1 MQISI
6 IWNFKKLY
14 GCKNGGK
21 ISGYNFT
28 KAQISEANSGGNPSE
43 KSQKILER
51 VKKEVKERGKDDS
64 KKTIARGTFNLTN
77 NNKNA
82 TIKNDIFENTAG
94 TNLTLA
100 DGAETERVGDKS
112 NAETLAKYAS
122 AVVKDGEDLVQ
133 TTDDNTK
140 QYKGYYIMDNA
151 NNQLDIFKN
160 YNIDKKEIKDIKL
173 LEKDIKKDE
182 PNNLISNLKVII
194 DGQLK
199 SEYSQIKKDE
209 NGNYPD
215 FSICIPKVY
224 TVLADEEDGI
234 KEMYKVEQLQENHD
248 YRVGI
253 YISSDYKPDIILNFK
268 INHSRA
274 AIVKDGA
281 SINAEKYGDYY
292 IMEDDQLD
300 IHYTTYQD
308 QPIYQTNT
316 ITNIRM
322 TYGDGETKDGLK
334 FILNDG
340 EMIDDYKK
348 IKKDSSGNYPKISI
362 CIPKKYKAEKTD
374 KILTDGQECSISISY
389 DSNKNEDYS
398 IYFKTGSNDKETTQP
413 TETRDSR
420 YKDYWILRHVQINWT
435 YAENE
440 KSYISD
446 IQLLDSGGNVVCKEL
461 TFAYDGKDYIKTE
474 NIEDE
479 YENIKSE
486 KGNNGSPKNIRIYIP
501 KNEVDLYK
509 TYKIK
514 IIHKYINEKSSYTA
528 GKTYYSG
535 TYTLY
540 RNKNSKSQDMV
551 AYDTDKKYIS
561 SDKDVVKVKKT
572 NDIKIK
578 IRIDDKILE
587 EKEGKYVKYLYGVYK
602 KGVTGE
608 GVETAV
614 NGQYGLIGKCVQPK
628 WNIETGE
635 CTNIEELK
643 NPYYITGDNEGN
655 PVELDGNADNDEY
668 VLIYKMQFFVPKE
681 SSSVTMAEIVGQYN
695 LDIGSDNGPKL
706 IDTYTNSSLKLIAIN
721 SANKS
726 NTENKSELD
735 WRNYVSPN
743 SIQIVSEKGYTES
756 IPDGI
761 TAYNTDPR
769 TVAQWSI
776 NQVGTNGVVNV
787 TESGLKTTVSID
799 VLHSNNS
806 TITAGAGAQIDI
818 DSWTRDKYGNYISLD
833 EDGDVIY
840 KNIYTIDR
848 VSFDKNEYGING
860 AGNLFYQENNEQK
873 EITDI
878 SKIEGL
884 KCSTPATGTG
894 DTDGYAFLYY
904 YTPKN
909 EEGITQALN
918 VSGNPVN
925 LDSGKMSISGKVFLD
940 GYDTV
945 SGKVTQDYNGVADD
959 NEKWTKDNV
968 KVELFK
974 ADYDSTIQDHYNYA
988 NATIID
994 NSLIKSEDGSYSFD
1008 NLKKNMFDPDTD
1020 MPGNYNEMDA
1030 ALEKMSQKI
1039 SYIVRF
1045 LYNGERYETTIYE
1058 APNQDETRTSH
1069 AKESDTG
1076 AYSTLSNITRQ
1087 DFNQKIENANLRKT
1101 SPAANDEANANS
1113 ANESMADYSSIYEID
1128 ATTPN
1133 GITEATSWKDHVN
1146 LGVVRR
1152 NLDLSLKN
1160 QLVSMDISINGV
1172 TQNIPSI
1179 NGGVISAG
1187 VLNQDIEFLKS
1198 DYEYIDSDTSKE
1210 LTATVH
1216 YKVTVT
1222 NESSDNYKA
1231 IVNGINLYYDN
1242 AFTDIKVE
1250 GYTTTPI
1257 EGYGDF
1263 EGVNISCRNE
1273 ITNNAGNNITEFNID
1288 MTLRRNKIAE
1298 ILSRNRGKTLETVAE
1313 ISGYESYYSG
1323 DTYSTG
1329 RHKED
1334 EVAGKLDEDSVPSNI
1349 DINKY
1354 VSEIRGS
1361 DYAKILEFFNEDDAG
1376 TALGIKL
1383 ISNENSR
1390 NIEGRVFE
1398 DKTEEKSKD
1407 RDGNNFGRNAKSRYG
1422 DGTWKETED
1431 KKIPNVKVELIDET
1445 NENHKYEAEKTGE
1458 DGTYIFENVIPS
1470 ANYVIQFTYGNG
1482 KTKKYNSQDYKSTI
1496 ITTKDAMDNENAY
1509 EKLNGQNVPKA
1520 GKDYYWYA
1528 NEELSGKSV
1537 AKDKK
1542 KKTTSLS
1549 LNNQNAIELENYYNS
1564 DGESLENTA
1573 ETNSFFVPITEYG
1586 KLNVDKTLK
1595 NAYTVSNMNLGI
1607 AERPRSELTI
1617 TKEVDHLTITTSDG
1631 RVLIDGKQNANSTS
1645 WTKKYVQAI
1654 VDENLV
1660 YGSTLKI
1667 TYKYTVEN
1675 TGEVNYTDNDFYY
1688 YGKKGTSE
1696 VTTRADKIIDYV
1708 DNNLMYDENMQA
1720 SPDVADKVNSNYWT
1734 EASDDDLNLLGSN
1747 VIEDA
1752 KNINTK
1758 LVSTQL
1764 NKELKP
1770 GDTTEEIYLTL
1781 SKVLSSSGDKNNES
1795 LVYNNYVE
1803 IIQSTNTAGRR
1814 SYSIKDGTKLSDL
1827 DNTKRGAPVVDDS
1840 GELKNEKNTYILTI
1854 PGDLNPKTLKTLEYE
1869 PDSAKAQEV
1878 QIVPPFGNQK
1888 IIWIA
1893 IGTTAAII
1901 LAGGVYLIKKKVL

>member
-133 TTDDNTK
+133 TTDNNTK

-151 NNQLDIFKN
+151 NNQLEIFKN

-182 PNNLISNLKVII
+182 PNNLTSNLKVII

-486 KGNNGSPKNIRIYIP
+486 KENNGSPKNIRIYIP

-643 NPYYITGDNEGN
+643 NPYYISGDNEGN

-695 LDIGSDNGPKL
+695 LDIGSDNGQKL

-787 TESGLKTTVSID
+787 TASGLKTTVSID
-799 VLHSNNS
+799 VSHSNNS
-806 TITAGAGAQIDI
+806 TITAGAGAKIDI
-818 DSWTRDKYGNYISLD
+818 NSWTRDKYGNYISLD

-848 VSFDKNEYGING
+848 DSFDKNEYGING
-860 AGNLFYQENNEQK
+860 SGNLFYKENNEQK

-894 DTDGYAFLYY
+894 ETDGYAFLYY

-994 NSLIKSEDGSYSFD
+994 NSLINSEDGSYSFD
-1008 NLKKNMFDPDTD
+1008 NLKKNMFDPETD
-1020 MPGNYNEMDA
+1020 MPSNYNEMDA

-1058 APNQDETRTSH
+1058 AQNQDETRTSH

-1113 ANESMADYSSIYEID
+1113 ANESMADYSSMYEID

-1160 QLVSMDISINGV
+1160 QLEYMDISINGV

-1179 NGGVISAG
+1179 NDGVISAE

-1198 DYEYIDSDTSKE
+1198 DYEYTDSDTSKE

-1263 EGVNISCRNE
+1263 EGVNISCGKA
-1273 ITNNAGNNITEFNID
+1273 ITNNAGNNTTEFNID
-1288 MTLRRNKIAE
+1288 MTLTRNKIAE
-1298 ILSRNRGKTLETVAE
+1298 ILSSNSGKTLETVAE

-1323 DTYSTG
+1323 DIYSTG

-1361 DYAKILEFFNEDDAG
+1361 NDYAKILEFFNEDDAG
-1376 TALGIKL
+1376 RALGIKL
-1383 ISNENSR
+1383 TS
-1390 NIEGRVFE
+1390 NIEDRKITGTVFE
-1398 DKTEEKSKD
+1398 DATEKTKKYIY
-1407 RDGNNFGRNAKSRYG
+1407 GNNDGRDTRLG
-1422 DGTWKETED
+1422 DGEYNSNGKD
-1431 KKIPNVKVELIDET
+1431 KGIENVKVELID
-1445 NENHKYEAEKTGE
+1445 NSNRNHKKYEVRTGK
-1458 DGTYIFENVIPS
+1458 DGTFTINKVIPS
-1470 ANYVIQFTYGNG
+1470 ADYIIQFTYGNG
-1482 KTKKYNSQDYKSTI
+1482 ETKQYNCQDYKSTI
-1496 ITTKDAMDNENAY
+1496 DTTGSEYSPTGFEQIGDNKKPSTEEN
-1509 EKLNGQNVPKA
+1509 N
-1520 GKDYYWYA
+1520 YWYA
-1528 NEELSGKSV
+1528 DSNINNKSV
-1537 AKDKK
+1537 AKDTDMKE
-1542 KKTTSLS
+1542 TEST
-1549 LNNQNAIELENYYNS
+1549 LNYEKAVDLENIYKASEYYYNTA
-1564 DGESLENTA
+1564 NTA
-1573 ETNSFFVPITEYG
+1573 KFFVPITKYG
-1586 KLNVDKTLK
+1586 VSETK
-1595 NAYTVSNMNLGI
+1595 NNSAYTVSNMNLGI

-1617 TKEVDHLTITTSDG
+1617 NKEVDHLTITTSDG
-1631 RVLIDGKQNANSTS
+1631 RVLIDGKQKANSTS

-1675 TGEVNYTDNDFYY
+1675 TGEVNYTDDDFYY

-1696 VTTRADKIIDYV
+1696 VTTSADKIIDYV

-1734 EASDDDLNLLGSN
+1734 EASDDDLELLGSN

-1758 LVSTQL
+1758 LVSNQL

-1814 SYSIKDGTKLSDL
+1814 SYRIKDGTKLSDL

-1840 GELKNEKNTYILTI
+1840 GELKNENNTYILTI

-1888 IIWIA
+1888 LIWIA

-1901 LAGGVYLIKKKVL
+1901 LAGGIYLIKKKVL